1 MVEGGCGPTHRRPL
15 TQGTPPLN
23 VEQFRNAHRLRPFKP
38 FVIHTASGESY
49 PVTHPETL
57 WQSPGGHTVIV
68 GIKGE
73 EVAMIDIDHIT
84 EFVFATRKA
93 ARRPR

>member
-1 MVEGGCGPTHRRPL
+1 VTV
-15 TQGTPPLN
+15 N

-49 PVTHPETL
+49 PVTHPETV

-84 EFVFATRKA
+84 EFVFATRKP
-93 ARRPR
+93 ARGSK

>member
-1 MVEGGCGPTHRRPL
+1 M
-15 TQGTPPLN
+15 N

-38 FVIHTASGESY
+38 FVIRTASGESY
-49 PVTHPETL
+49 PVTHPETV

-68 GIKGE
+68 GMKGE

-84 EFVFATRKA
+84 EFVSTTRKPTQKS
-93 ARRPR
+93 R

>member
-1 MVEGGCGPTHRRPL
+1 V
-15 TQGTPPLN
+15 N

-49 PVTHPETL
+49 PVTHPETV

-73 EVAMIDIDHIT
+73 EVAMIDIEQIT
-84 EFVFATRKA
+84 EFVFATRKPT
-93 ARRPR
+93 RGSK